1 MKNYKQKTEDQEL
14 IIALLGKNKFL
25 MLNLELVR
33 ALGPNAACY
42 LTYLLDKAEFLLKS
56 QQIKTLEE
64 GFYVLRRDLF
74 RTLNLT
80 AYHQRKIED
89 QLKELKILEV
99 EEMRYN
105 GDTWNQYYINIVYI
119 FELLESN
126 KQEPNT
132 FILEGKGVKSFN
144 PPPQKF

>member
-1 MKNYKQKTEDQEL
+1 MKRQKPKSEDQEL
-14 IIALLGKNKFL
+14 IYALLGKNKFL

-56 QQIKTLEE
+56 QQISSLEE

-74 RTLNLT
+74 RSLNLST
-80 AYHQRKIED
+80 YHQKKIED
-89 QLKELKILEV
+89 QLKELKILEI
-99 EEMRYN
+99 EEMRHN

-119 FELLESN
+119 FELLDENKVLETSN
-126 KQEPNT
+126 
-132 FILEGKGVKSFN
+132 LSRALG
-144 PPPQKF
+144 